1 MVEIIVAFITGI
13 LGPVIYLLVDK
24 WWQLKKDKKRD
35 KVKEN
40 FNDSHVIDNELE
52 EIRDFLQSDRVWIA
66 QFHNDGNFYP
76 TGKSIQ
82 KFSIFYESLEPG
94 VSLISTI
101 FSNIPC
107 SLYSKTF
114 NHLLESD
121 IGGVMIP
128 DYDNAEV
135 SGYGWRGSSEYTGN
149 KSSYLIPMF
158 SFEDKFIGV
167 LGVDYVF
174 KKKRLSKEE
183 WDTLKKHSYKIS
195 GYLSNYLEK

>member
-1 MVEIIVAFITGI
+1 MLSFAD
-13 LGPVIYLLVDK
+13 Y
-24 WWQLKKDKKRD
+24 KDKISKS
-35 KVKEN
+35 VHYHIEN
-40 FNDSHVIDNELE
+40 
-52 EIRDFLQSDRVWIA
+52 
-66 QFHNDGNFYP
+66 
-76 TGKSIQ
+76 
-82 KFSIFYESLEPG
+82 
-94 VSLISTI
+94 
-101 FSNIPC
+101 NIPFAENIYRIH
-107 SLYSKTF
+107 SEEFYNLFREARELYKEGLLSELTDWDKQ
-114 NHLLESD
+114 LLESD

-174 KKKRLSKEE
+174 KKKRLTKEE